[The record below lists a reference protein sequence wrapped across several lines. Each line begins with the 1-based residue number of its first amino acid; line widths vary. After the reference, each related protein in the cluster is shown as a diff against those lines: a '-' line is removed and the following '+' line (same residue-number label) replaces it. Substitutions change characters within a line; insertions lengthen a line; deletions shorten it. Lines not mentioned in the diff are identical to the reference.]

1 MAGRGDAC
9 LMEGGLDM
17 ATRKRLANRF
27 RAEYARGTKKQKG
40 EVLDR
45 LVAQARFG
53 RPATAG
59 RRCRA
64 CRGAAKQKGA
74 DMRNSEEVPRGGL
87 VVWLMV
93 VIVVSLAARID
104 TITADIAV
112 LSITAYVIRP
122 HSRS

>member
-1 MAGRGDAC
+1 
-9 LMEGGLDM
+9 MEGGLDM

-74 DMRNSEEVPRGGL
+74 DMRNSEEGPRGGL

>member
-1 MAGRGDAC
+1 MNTSNPRQV
-9 LMEGGLDM
+9 LHFYLEP
-17 ATRKRLANRF
+17 AN
-27 RAEYARGTKKQKG
+27 
-40 EVLDR
+40 R

-74 DMRNSEEVPRGGL
+74 DMRNSEEGPRGGL